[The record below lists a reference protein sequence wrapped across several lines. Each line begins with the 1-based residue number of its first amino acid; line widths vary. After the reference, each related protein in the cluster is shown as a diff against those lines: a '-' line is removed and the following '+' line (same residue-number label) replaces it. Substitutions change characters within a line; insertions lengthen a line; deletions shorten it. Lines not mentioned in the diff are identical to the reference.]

1 MSLMVRNR
9 IAVKLGLTII
19 GLFLI
24 VLAPLGYVISSI
36 FSSFYL
42 DNLEKNMEHL
52 ATRYVDQ
59 ISRGDMMSAAMIG
72 MMAELN
78 GVDVVLFDQRG
89 KAVMETNTYEPP
101 IIASLAPEEINQLAL
116 HMFISMEEMNEAGER
131 YLFKVRS
138 LNGESFNGALGI
150 ISPVESAMD
159 AVDQIQSLLI
169 LAGVGALFIAV
180 GITYILSRRLSQP
193 LLQMEN
199 AARRMAKGDL
209 DVRVDVISDDETG
222 SLARTINELGDE
234 LKRYRDTRSEFFA
247 NISHELRTPITYL
260 EGYTQ
265 VLADGL
271 VESEVE
277 KSKYLLIIHQEAH
290 RMKGLVDDLF
300 ELSKMEEGKISF
312 NKEWL
317 DLTEALQHVL
327 YKIGPS
333 ISEKGLILEQDFM
346 KGVPYVLGDGNRM
359 EQVFFNLLNNAVRYT
374 MKGFIRV
381 NISSDNTYVI
391 ITITDSGLGIP
402 KDELPFVFE
411 RFYRVEKS
419 RSREFGG
426 TGLGLAIVKKLV
438 ELQDGHIEI
447 ESVVDHGT
455 TFIIK
460 FPILL
465 EEVES

>member
-1 MSLMVRNR
+1 MIRNR

-52 ATRYVDQ
+52 SIRYVDQ
-59 ISRGDMMSAAMIG
+59 MSRGGMMSAAMIG

-78 GVDVVLFDQRG
+78 GVDVVLFDQSG
-89 KAVMETNTYEPP
+89 KSVMETNMYNPP
-101 IIASLAPEEINQLAL
+101 IIDSLVPEDIQQLSNHIFL
-116 HMFISMEEMNEAGER
+116 SKEEMNKAGER
-131 YLFKVRS
+131 YFLKVSR
-138 LNGESFNGALGI
+138 LNGDSFSGAIGI
-150 ISPVESAMD
+150 ISSVESAME

-180 GITYILSRRLSQP
+180 GITYIISRRLSQP
-193 LLQMEN
+193 LLQIEN
-199 AARRMAKGDL
+199 AARRMAEGDL
-209 DVRVDVISDDETG
+209 DVKVDVISDDETG

-260 EGYTQ
+260 EGYSQ

-271 VESEVE
+271 VESEDE
-277 KSKYLLIIHQEAH
+277 KSKYLLIIHQEAR
-290 RMKGLVDDLF
+290 RMKGLVEDLF

-312 NKEWL
+312 NKEWI
-317 DLTEALQHVL
+317 DLSEALQHVL
-327 YKIGPS
+327 YKVGPR
-333 ISEKGLILEQDFM
+333 ITEKGLILEQDIM
-346 KGVPYVLGDGNRM
+346 KGIPYILGDGNRM
-359 EQVFFNLLNNAVRYT
+359 EQIFFNLLDNAVRYT
-374 MKGFIRV
+374 IKGFIRV
-381 NISSDNTYVI
+381 NIFRDSSHVI
-391 ITITDSGLGIP
+391 ITIMDTGLGIP
-402 KDELPFVFE
+402 KEELPFVFE

-447 ESVVDHGT
+447 KSEVNQGT
-455 TFIIK
+455 TFMIK
-460 FPILL
+460 FPIFL